1 MVNEN
6 FEALLQAEKTARSC
20 LAAAR
25 EDLVS
30 EIREAKL
37 PGVKKISG
45 SPRCVVVRLSAL
57 TDGMNLSPRYYI
69 QESQAD
75 AVNMV
80 LLKRTTASSFLAALD
95 DMVHSRKA
103 KVGNDATTLNDE
115 TLRIL
120 WEAYSSLNIH

>member
-1 MVNEN
+1 MVSKN
-6 FEALLQAEKTARSC
+6 FEELLQAEKTAQSC
-20 LAAAR
+20 LAATR
-25 EDLVS
+25 EDLVA

-37 PGVKKISG
+37 PGVKKVSSSPHCAVVRFSALSG
-45 SPRCVVVRLSAL
+45 S
-57 TDGMNLSPRYYI
+57 MNWSPQHYI
-69 QESQAD
+69 QESQAE

-95 DMVHSRKA
+95 DMIRSRKA

-120 WEAYSSLNIH
+120 RKAFSSLNIH

>member
-6 FEALLQAEKTARSC
+6 FEALLQAEKTAQSC

-37 PGVKKISG
+37 PDVKKISD
-45 SPRCVVVRLSAL
+45 SPRCVVVRFSAL
-57 TDGMNLSPRYYI
+57 SGSMNWSPRHYI

-80 LLKRTTASSFLAALD
+80 LLKRTTASGFLAALD
-95 DMVHSRKA
+95 DMIHSRKA
-103 KVGNDATTLNDE
+103 MVGNDATTLNDE

-120 WEAYSSLNIH
+120 RETYSSLNIH